1 MEKETGQQRRN
12 DEPGPPISDECIS
25 LELLSTGFQEQAEG
39 HGKDT
44 NQIKNIEFLPQNNPT
59 VMKALSQNEDGD
71 AYLYTELFRNKFVF
85 DCSQKNWYRW
95 NGHHWVVDIEKEH
108 MKRVKEVIKLYETQL
123 VYEQFHLDLALSKD
137 NKSVASTHEANVK
150 RLKER
155 IVGLQSLGRKK
166 NITQLSAAGIDTL
179 AYHGRSWDN
188 KKMLFPCINGTINL
202 ETGEFYPGEPQD
214 YMTKATAVEWKGIE
228 EACPTWIEFINS
240 IFGYDKELIGF
251 MHRLLGYGITGRID
265 EHVYPILWGAKGRN
279 GKSTML
285 ETIKFVLGELAYK
298 LPATYFMVQPGPKPS
313 GSSDAETMALRGR
326 RLVWGSETNQ
336 KDKLNVAKI
345 KELVGGDTL
354 SAREPY
360 GRYQVTFEP
369 THLLLLL
376 TNRRPKVPADDA
388 ALWERIKL
396 IPFLYS
402 FVKNPD
408 PKDPYQKQEIPNLIE
423 KLKDEAS
430 GILAW
435 LVQGCIWWQEIG
447 LQPPE
452 SVNTA
457 TTQYRDAEDIIGL
470 FIKEVCFVGN
480 PENTMYRVSSKHLYE
495 AYKSWCEEV
504 GHHALAKKHFT
515 DAIKERFEY
524 VKEGTWFFAG
534 ITIAT

>member
-1 MEKETGQQRRN
+1 MEKDTGQQRRN

-39 HGKDT
+39 QGKDI

-71 AYLYTELFRNKFVF
+71 AYLYTELFRDKFVF

-95 NGHHWVVDIEKEH
+95 NGHHWVIDVEKEH
-108 MKRVKEVIKLYETQL
+108 MKMVKEVIKLYETQL

-150 RLKER
+150 RLRER
-155 IVGLQSLGRKK
+155 IVSLQSLGRKK

-285 ETIKFVLGELAYK
+285 ETIKFILGELAYK

-376 TNRRPKVPADDA
+376 TNRCPKVPADDA

-515 DAIKERFEY
+515 DAIKERYEY